1 MDKVRQIRHDVMK
14 FLAGFDTLDY
24 PSVEH
29 VAEAVGYPPKV
40 LLSIPEVRS
49 LFEPKGIEA
58 YLDWKLSD
66 WLEYHYHVVHQGYR
80 YGAPELQQTWRGVPI
95 IKNPLDCWVY
105 QEIICRTQPDI
116 LLELGVAFGGSGLY
130 FADLM
135 ESLGRGLVLG
145 VDIDVSRAAGVE
157 HPRIERLEG
166 SSVGDD
172 MVAEVWARCEGK
184 RVMVIA
190 DSDHRESHVM
200 AELEAYSGLVGEG
213 MYFIVEDTLADVM
226 KQMPVPVGGP
236 LPAVHRFLAAHG
248 EFELD
253 MTLSE
258 KYLLTQSPYGFL
270 RRKSS

>member
-14 FLAGFDTLDY
+14 YIAGFDTLDY
-24 PSVEH
+24 PPVEK
-29 VAEAVGYPPKV
+29 VAEATGYPPKV

-49 LFEPKGIEA
+49 LFDPIGIEA
-58 YLDWKLSD
+58 YLDWTLRD
-66 WLEYHYHVVHQGYR
+66 WLEYHYHIVHQGYR

-105 QEIICRTQPDI
+105 QEIIYRTRPDV

-130 FADLM
+130 FADFM
-135 ESLGRGLVLG
+135 DSIDHGMVLG
-145 VDIDVSRAAGVE
+145 VDIDISRAADVQ

-166 SSVGDD
+166 SSVGPE
-172 MVAEVWARCEGK
+172 MVAEVTRRCEGK

-190 DSDHRESHVM
+190 DSDHRETHVL
-200 AELEAYSGLVGEG
+200 AELESYFGLVGEG
-213 MYFIVEDTLADVM
+213 MYMIVEDTLADVM
-226 KQMPVPVGGP
+226 NQMPVPVGGP
-236 LPAVHRFLAAHG
+236 LPAVHRFLAGHP

-270 RRKSS
+270 RRVSA